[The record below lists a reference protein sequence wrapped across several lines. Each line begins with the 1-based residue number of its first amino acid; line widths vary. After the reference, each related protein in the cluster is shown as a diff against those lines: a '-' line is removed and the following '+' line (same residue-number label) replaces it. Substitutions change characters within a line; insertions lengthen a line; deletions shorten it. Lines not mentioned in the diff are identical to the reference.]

1 MKRRSPSWI
10 NSQEIFWERTH
21 RETFVKLFLH
31 TQARSFKDL
40 DNFGNTERYIGVESL
55 SSLACVSHHLSLT
68 GVILGCHSHRIKP
81 LGHAS

>member
-10 NSQEIFWERTH
+10 KSQEIFWERTL
-21 RETFVKLFLH
+21 REPLHVKLFLH

-40 DNFGNTERYIGVESL
+40 DNFDNTERYIGVESL

-68 GVILGCHSHRIKP
+68 GVILGCHSHRI
-81 LGHAS
+81 HS